1 MDGKKEQI
9 RQSKEKIVE
18 ATFRLLE
25 KDSFD
30 QLTLNEVLEEAGV
43 SRRTFYRYFQN
54 KQAILDF
61 YCDTFVENYHSLGEI
76 ILEQTSFESVLLIT
90 LDYFKANQP
99 KLRLL
104 IINQQFQLLLSKFND
119 VAVTIYQSMKAPWH
133 VQSDSTKS
141 LDDILYFIVGGY
153 FNIISHWLIE
163 THPRDS
169 TEIAL
174 NIKEMFYQIANTFDL
189 NNVS

>member
-153 FNIISHWLIE
+153 FNIIGHWLME